1 MNKKHISKIWY
12 INFEIYR
19 DSQQH
24 KEEKHQVQKSISKR
38 IAISKM
44 KVYIKIDHYIT
55 NTDQKIWG
63 EPLLILSGTDQN
75 SNNARK
81 RDEQNNEI
89 TLT

>member
-1 MNKKHISKIWY
+1 
-12 INFEIYR
+12 
-19 DSQQH
+19 
-24 KEEKHQVQKSISKR
+24 
-38 IAISKM
+38 M